1 MTSDP
6 AWVILKIN
14 SGVKSGARYLAPD
27 FEAGMPWGMVWWSIS
42 GQGCSGSRSW
52 DLKESVVVLV
62 P

>member
-27 FEAGMPWGMVWWSIS
+27 FEAGTPWGMVWW
-42 GQGCSGSRSW
+42 
-52 DLKESVVVLV
+52 
-62 P
+62 